1 MAQHKIVILLHD
13 KFEMW
18 RPPSWFVQRLRSE
31 FPQVEVAHPEKASGD
46 LQALRDADI
55 MIGWGLT
62 PEQLQAATRLKWIYS
77 ITAAVD
83 QYMFPQFVASDALIT
98 NAGPVHGRVAA
109 EHAIALVLA
118 LARRVPSA
126 VRYQERRK
134 WAMEAIWSERPRE
147 IAGAQLL
154 VVGLGSIGA
163 KVAEMAAALGM
174 RVTGVRLHPARAAG
188 APYETIGYQ
197 QLDEAVPRAEFVV
210 LTLPLTPHTRQI
222 IDARRLSL
230 FRPDAFLINVSR
242 GQLVDEQAL
251 VKALRERRLSGAALD
266 VFQEEPL
273 PRRSP
278 LWKLPHVLITPHT
291 AFLTE
296 RAWKR
301 HYESFTGNLRRYLAG
316 EPLQGVVDKQR
327 GY

>member
-46 LQALRDADI
+46 LQTLSDAVI

-134 WAMEAIWSERPRE
+134 W
-147 IAGAQLL
+147 
-154 VVGLGSIGA
+154 
-163 KVAEMAAALGM
+163 
-174 RVTGVRLHPARAAG
+174 
-188 APYETIGYQ
+188 
-197 QLDEAVPRAEFVV
+197 
-210 LTLPLTPHTRQI
+210 
-222 IDARRLSL
+222 
-230 FRPDAFLINVSR
+230 
-242 GQLVDEQAL
+242 
-251 VKALRERRLSGAALD
+251 
-266 VFQEEPL
+266 
-273 PRRSP
+273 
-278 LWKLPHVLITPHT
+278 
-291 AFLTE
+291 
-296 RAWKR
+296 
-301 HYESFTGNLRRYLAG
+301 
-316 EPLQGVVDKQR
+316 
-327 GY
+327 